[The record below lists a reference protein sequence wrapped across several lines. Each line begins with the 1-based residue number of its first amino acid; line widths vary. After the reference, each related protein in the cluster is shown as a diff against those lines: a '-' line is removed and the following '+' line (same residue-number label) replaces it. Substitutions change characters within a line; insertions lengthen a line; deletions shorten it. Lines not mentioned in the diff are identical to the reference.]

1 MKCLFTAPPF
11 APCQFRSLGLHA
23 VHVPNPPG
31 RGGWF
36 HPRLVVVSP
45 QIGSFPPR
53 GQIKNALKTPRE
65 PPVAGDASHPL
76 YNYCID
82 ELGYLRQVRV
92 KQTVTLSCL
101 TNIV

>member
-1 MKCLFTAPPF
+1 MLCTCQTLLAEVGGFT
-11 APCQFRSLGLHA
+11 Q
-23 VHVPNPPG
+23 V
-31 RGGWF
+31 GGGF
-36 HPRLVVVSP
+36 T